1 MSIALIFEEVLNLT
15 PELLLILAG
24 LVIIFHA
31 LRLIGWHDSRIW
43 EAPLLWAHHLGYD
56 LLVVGYGL
64 TAQAKF

>member
-1 MSIALIFEEVLNLT
+1 VLIFEEVLNLP
-15 PELLLILAG
+15 PELLVILAG
-24 LVIIFHA
+24 LVMIFHA

-43 EAPLLWAHHLGYD
+43 ETPLLWVLHLGYD